1 MTVTHDVGSF
11 ADDRA
16 TPDGLLQTADRA
28 LQVLLHFDGLRTEW
42 GVTEVAEEFG
52 FNKSIAQ
59 RLLATLAHRGFLIAD
74 PDTRR
79 YRIGPSA
86 MTLGH
91 AWERSGSLR
100 AIVDPILREL
110 SARTDATAI
119 LALPDNLHMRAVA
132 AVDGSSGPLRVYP
145 LVGEL
150 YPAHAG
156 ATSKAFY
163 AYLPAQQRQLLF
175 AGRPIAR
182 FTDRTVT
189 DASALEAEF
198 LRIRQQ
204 GYASTVGEYDSH
216 VAVVA
221 VLVSVRGEPY
231 GSLSLGGPEES
242 FVNPEQH
249 VPLLRHAAQQIER
262 RLTGRPR
269 TRKD

>member
-1 MTVTHDVGSF
+1 MRHPDDDSF
-11 ADDRA
+11 ADDRS

-28 LQVLLHFDGLRTEW
+28 LQVLLCFDRERTEW
-42 GVTEVAEEFG
+42 GVTEIAEEFG

-74 PDTRR
+74 ADTRR

-86 MTLGH
+86 MAVGR

-100 AIVDPILREL
+100 TMVEPILREL
-110 SARTDATAI
+110 SAKTGASAI
-119 LALPDNLHMRAVA
+119 LAVPDNLHMRAVA
-132 AVDGSSGPLRVYP
+132 AVDGSDGPLRMYP

-175 AGRPIAR
+175 AGRPVAR

-189 DASALEAEF
+189 EAGALEADF
-198 LRIRQQ
+198 LQIRQQ
-204 GYASTVGEYDSH
+204 GYAATVGEYDSH
-216 VAVVA
+216 VAAVA

-231 GSLSLGGPEES
+231 GSLSLAGPEES
-242 FVNPEQH
+242 FDHPEQH

-262 RLTGRPR
+262 RLTGRLR
-269 TRKD
+269 ARKD

>member
-1 MTVTHDVGSF
+1 MTVSTEGGTF

-28 LQVLLHFDGLRTEW
+28 LQVLLCFDQQRTEW

-74 PDTRR
+74 ADTRR

-86 MTLGH
+86 LALGR

-100 AIVDPILREL
+100 SLVDPILREL
-110 SARTDATAI
+110 SARTGATAI
-119 LALPDNLHMRAVA
+119 LSLPDNLHMRAVA
-132 AVDGSSGPLRVYP
+132 AVDGSNGPLRMYP

-163 AYLPAQQRQLLF
+163 AYLPAPQRQLLF
-175 AGRPIAR
+175 AGRPVAR
-182 FTDRTVT
+182 FTERTVT
-189 DASALEAEF
+189 EASALEAEF

-216 VAVVA
+216 VAAVA

-231 GSLSLGGPEES
+231 GSLSLAGPEEQ
-242 FVNPEQH
+242 FVNPAQH
-249 VPLLRHAAQQIER
+249 VPVLRHSAQQIER